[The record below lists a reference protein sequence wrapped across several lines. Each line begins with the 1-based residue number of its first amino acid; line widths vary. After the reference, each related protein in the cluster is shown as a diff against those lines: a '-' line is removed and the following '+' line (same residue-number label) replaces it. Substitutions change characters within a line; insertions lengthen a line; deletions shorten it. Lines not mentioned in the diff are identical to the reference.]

1 MSTLKGASQSLPGQ
15 WATAALLGAPT
26 PSHERFISLSC
37 PGELMGGLTRCH
49 SPQTPRFTARRVLET
64 RKTGP
69 KPPREPQPS
78 ADSPCLRPV
87 RGGTGSASG
96 TRGHRDP
103 GGSGSGTEGAAGGHR
118 EGQWEGT
125 GTRAGPGGSGGRRG
139 PSARPDR
146 GSASRRPLSAHSDP
160 ARAASSPHPS
170 PGRYWPF
177 PPPVSGSPLL
187 IGRSPPVG
195 GRARRFLIR
204 QSGAALRDL

>member
-1 MSTLKGASQSLPGQ
+1 
-15 WATAALLGAPT
+15 
-26 PSHERFISLSC
+26 
-37 PGELMGGLTRCH
+37 MGGLTRCH
-49 SPQTPRFTARRVLET
+49 SPRAPHFTARRVLET

-69 KPPREPQPS
+69 KPPGNPRPPRT
-78 ADSPCLRPV
+78 APVCAPCC
-87 RGGTGSASG
+87 GTGPGGAERAQPTSSG

-160 ARAASSPHPS
+160 ARAASSPHPA

-187 IGRSPPVG
+187 IGCLLPVG